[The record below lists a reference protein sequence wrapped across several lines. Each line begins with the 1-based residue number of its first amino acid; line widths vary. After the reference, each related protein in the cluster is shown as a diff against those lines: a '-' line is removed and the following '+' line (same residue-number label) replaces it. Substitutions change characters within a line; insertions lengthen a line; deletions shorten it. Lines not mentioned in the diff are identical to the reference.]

1 MNLAD
6 PMRVYIVLP
15 RLAMLGLSVVI
26 AARTAWSQT
35 ESNASQQPV
44 PAMVGLNNA
53 ATPAEAY
60 TPDNSDD
67 RMMTPP
73 PVSGQT
79 YPALLMSEERANY
92 LRGGLSFTGAY
103 MDNSIGAVAGHP
115 ISDISYSVAP
125 TVAVDETTPRLH
137 YLLTYAPGFTFY
149 QRASSLN
156 EADQNA
162 SIEFEYRLSPH
173 VMFSAHDG
181 FQRSSNVFNQPPDLA
196 SAGVVS
202 GGAET
207 S

>member
-92 LRGGLSFTGAY
+92 LRGGLSFT
-103 MDNSIGAVAGHP
+103 
-115 ISDISYSVAP
+115 
-125 TVAVDETTPRLH
+125 
-137 YLLTYAPGFTFY
+137 
-149 QRASSLN
+149 
-156 EADQNA
+156 
-162 SIEFEYRLSPH
+162 
-173 VMFSAHDG
+173 
-181 FQRSSNVFNQPPDLA
+181 
-196 SAGVVS
+196 
-202 GGAET
+202 
-207 S
+207 